1 MERSTRQRS
10 AIRQTIA
17 AAGRPLSPQEVL
29 QAAQTQVPGLSL
41 ATVYRNLKLLQD
53 AAEVSVVSLPGDSP
67 RYESTQAASTHHHH
81 FQCSRC
87 QRVFDVPGCPGELEH
102 MAPKGFTVERHEL
115 TFYGVC
121 ADCRRAKSSVRPGR
135 AARAPKGPSHPGHRH
150 D

>member
-1 MERSTRQRS
+1 MERATRQKL
-10 AIRQTIA
+10 AIRTAIDTA
-17 AAGRPLSPQEVL
+17 RRPLMPQEVL
-29 QAAQTQVPGLSL
+29 EDARLQVPTLSI
-41 ATVYRNLKLLQD
+41 ATVYRNLKALLQD
-53 AAEVSVVSLPGDSP
+53 GAIHLVALPGDSP

-121 ADCRRAKSSVRPGR
+121 ADCRRAKPSVRPGR